1 MILRAFLF
9 AFTRDHDVI
18 DDGIA
23 GLQHTEDRLP
33 IAGESIKTAV
43 SLLDSMI
50 ARKIDLQKMVHTPD
64 PSYAGK
70 LASCETEVEELR
82 RLITLREQG
91 NSNAASL

>member
-50 ARKIDLQKMVHTPD
+50 ARKIDLQKMVH
-64 PSYAGK
+64 GK
-70 LASCETEVEELR
+70 KNADEVTR
-82 RLITLREQG
+82 RRILFIY
-91 NSNAASL
+91 